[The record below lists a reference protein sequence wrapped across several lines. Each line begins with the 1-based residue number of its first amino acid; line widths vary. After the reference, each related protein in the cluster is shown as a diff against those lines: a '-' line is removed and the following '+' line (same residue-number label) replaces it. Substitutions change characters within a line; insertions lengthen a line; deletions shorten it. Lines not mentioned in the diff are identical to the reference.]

1 MHSPELQLNPVIFQL
16 LSEPTNVYE
25 HVSETIRYYEKNM
38 VAMKIDMIELNLT
51 I

>member
-1 MHSPELQLNPVIFQL
+1 MHSPDLQLNPVIFQL
-16 LSEPTNVYE
+16 LSEPTKVYE

-38 VAMKIDMIELNLT
+38 VEMKIVMIELNLT